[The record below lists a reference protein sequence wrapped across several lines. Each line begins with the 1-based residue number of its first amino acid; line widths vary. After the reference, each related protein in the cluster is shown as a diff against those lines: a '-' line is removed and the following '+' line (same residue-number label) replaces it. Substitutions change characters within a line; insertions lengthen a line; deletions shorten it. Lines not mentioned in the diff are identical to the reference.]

1 MTATTPEKRLTPTER
16 LHDIAARMAE
26 RPAPV
31 SAQPYFTVQQTK
43 ATGGATVFE
52 WDVHVPVCDEYPTA
66 EKAFKAA
73 MYFAETLRKEYGS
86 NGQAAAV

>member
-1 MTATTPEKRLTPTER
+1 MTATTPERRQTPSER
-16 LHDIAARMAE
+16 SHELLKAALE

-73 MYFAETLRKEYGS
+73 MYFAETMRKEYG
-86 NGQAAAV
+86 GAANE

>member
-1 MTATTPEKRLTPTER
+1 MTPTER
-16 LHDIAARMAE
+16 LHDLAAKLAE

-31 SAQPYFTVQQTK
+31 SGAPYFTVQQTK

-73 MYFAETLRKEYGS
+73 MYFAETMRKEYG
-86 NGQAAAV
+86 GAASE